1 MPFCLGAY
9 VGKQINP
16 DPLAREVVSPD
27 YLEGKNGESADAET
41 LIGPKRT
48 QIAFTGSL

>member
-1 MPFCLGAY
+1 L
-9 VGKQINP
+9 VG
-16 DPLAREVVSPD
+16 R
-27 YLEGKNGESADAET
+27 NGEPADAET

>member
-1 MPFCLGAY
+1 L
-9 VGKQINP
+9 VG
-16 DPLAREVVSPD
+16 RT
-27 YLEGKNGESADAET
+27 GESADAET